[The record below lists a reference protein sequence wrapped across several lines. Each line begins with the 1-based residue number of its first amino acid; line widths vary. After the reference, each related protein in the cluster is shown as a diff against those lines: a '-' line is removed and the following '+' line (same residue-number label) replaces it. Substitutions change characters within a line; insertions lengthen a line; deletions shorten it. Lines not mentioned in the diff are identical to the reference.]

1 MLLLLR
7 LVAHARE
14 GGTLVDGGD
23 GGNDRGGVV
32 GGNSVGSVRRT
43 STRFYAD
50 FFRNRQVGGRG
61 RDDAPGGLGGVEP
74 AHDGGELGLPL
85 AELLL
90 ELGDAVALPL
100 AGRGGALA
108 VALAPLLPAPG
119 GRLLLGHG
127 DVRLVL
133 VLGLLLLGGG
143 SGGGGGSARD
153 RLAVGLFGNLG
164 RTVRSGGGGNDGS
177 GGRS

>member
-7 LVAHARE
+7 LVAHAHE

-23 GGNDRGGVV
+23 GDDRGGVV
-32 GGNSVGSVRRT
+32 GGTSVGSVRRT

-85 AELLL
+85 AELRL
-90 ELGDAVALPL
+90 ELGDAVALLL
-100 AGRGGALA
+100 AGGGRALA
-108 VALAPLLPAPG
+108 VALAALLPPPG

-127 DVRLVL
+127 DVGLVL
-133 VLGLLLLGGG
+133 VLGLLLLVVGGGG
-143 SGGGGGSARD
+143 SGVGAARD
-153 RLAVGLFGNLG
+153 RLCIGLLGNLG
-164 RTVRSGGGGNDGS
+164 RTVGGDGS
-177 GGRS
+177 GGRG